1 MAASTS
7 TGPAPALYPFRPA
20 VSSWQ
25 MPAVPV
31 VRGQD
36 AAELRSAL
44 ETLRKALVT
53 SFLRHGDLPPA
64 DGQIGA
70 GIFEAV
76 ERQDGR
82 LQQWLYYRV
91 TDEDEGAR
99 MPRSISK
106 TELFALVKEATRIFV
121 PERSAADLF
130 NDLQA
135 LRQTANEPLFTF
147 APLWMSA
154 LRRVLTASQPYP
166 LAPGQAGAL
175 LWDALKPESR
185 KRCGSQEQ
193 FLVDNTELALQALLD
208 VGVKAEEKIRSLEA
222 MMPRRSAPS
231 SAPPAPGG
239 ARQSQRRAGTVN
251 AVQGSERDEEGDKP
265 EKRPA
270 KQFKCYLC
278 GGVGHGWS
286 MCSDLA
292 KAQAEAKSNGLDR
305 VNLPFQPR
313 RTEGAR
319 GGRGR
324 GRKSTRRH
332 ETEGKEAE
340 TSDSDRDAD
349 AQASGKDAGGA
360 QAPGAGGK

>member
-1 MAASTS
+1 
-7 TGPAPALYPFRPA
+7 
-20 VSSWQ
+20 

-44 ETLRKALVT
+44 ETLRKALMT
-53 SFLRHGDLPPA
+53 SFLRHGDLPPS

-70 GIFEAV
+70 GIFDAV

-91 TDEDEGAR
+91 TDEDAGLR
-99 MPRSISK
+99 LPRSISK
-106 TELFALVKEATRIFV
+106 TELLDLIKEATRIFV

-175 LWDALKPESR
+175 LWDALKPDSR

-193 FLVDNTELALQALLD
+193 FLVDNTESAVQALLD

-231 SAPPAPGG
+231 STAPAPGG
-239 ARQSQRRAGTVN
+239 ARHGHGQNQRRAGTVN
-251 AVQGSERDEEGDKP
+251 AVQGSERNEEDDKA

-270 KQFKCYLC
+270 KQFKCFLC
-278 GGVGHGWS
+278 GAAGHAWS

-292 KAQAEAKSNGLDR
+292 KAQAEAKANGMDR
-305 VNLPFQPR
+305 VNLPYQPR
-313 RTEGAR
+313 RTEGAQR
-319 GGRGR
+319 GRGR
-324 GRKSTRRH
+324 GRNRTRRQ

-340 TSDSDRDAD
+340 TSDSNREEAD
-349 AQASGKDAGGA
+349 AKASGK
-360 QAPGAGGK
+360 Q